1 MKESLRGKEKKSRKT
16 TKEVTLRVNRSWR
29 GRRKALREFLNGP
42 LDLTSTWSLSGQHV
56 GQRGSGR
63 VSEPGEHFPEL
74 SLHRL
79 LQLGQQIPVSNTFR
93 GGLPLTTLGPT
104 HLSGGD

>member
-16 TKEVTLRVNRSWR
+16 AKEVIRRVNRR
-29 GRRKALREFLNGP
+29 GARESLREFLNGP

-56 GQRGSGR
+56 GLGGSGR
-63 VSEPGEHFPEL
+63 VSEPGEHFPKL

-79 LQLGQQIPVSNTFR
+79 LQLGQQSPVSDTFR
-93 GGLPLTTLGPT
+93 GGLPLTTT
-104 HLSGGD
+104 HASEWW